1 MAGAPDAQCDAV
13 VIGAGI
19 SGLICARELQRSGV
33 SVRLLEA
40 RGRVGGKMH
49 TVSIEG
55 CAIDLGAHWIGPTQ
69 RRIGQLASELGLQT
83 EPQHLDGEHLLT
95 LGERRHTFT
104 GAAPLTGPL
113 AVAETAVAVAR
124 VEVRRRLINRD
135 APWRSRGARRL
146 DSLTLGD
153 WIHGL
158 RSQTARAT
166 FGIVART
173 VFGAEPSELSLLY
186 FLWYLQ
192 ASGGY
197 RAVTEF
203 EGAAQDS
210 RFVGGAE
217 QVCERLAAE
226 LGEVVVLDSAV
237 RSVEQEQGST
247 LVRSDQLEIRAR
259 RVVVALAPP
268 LAARIDFDPPLP
280 PLRESLNQRVAMG
293 AYMKVAA
300 VYEHA
305 WWRDRGLSG
314 LAFAD
319 RGPLQMVVDDSPLG
333 GTPGVL
339 VGFVTGGPARELGQL
354 DDVTRRRVALEA
366 LSRVVA
372 PDAARPSAY
381 RDLNWLEERWSRG
394 APVGV
399 MGPGALTGVGPA
411 MRKPVGLVHWA
422 GTETATTWPGYMDGA
437 IQAGERA
444 AHEVAL
450 ALEEGV

>member
-1 MAGAPDAQCDAV
+1 MAGARDAQCDAV

-19 SGLICARELQRSGV
+19 SGLICARELQRSGL

-69 RRIGQLASELGLQT
+69 RRIGQLASELEIQT
-83 EPQHLDGEHLLT
+83 EPQHLAGEHLLT

-104 GAAPLTGPL
+104 GTAPLTAPL

-124 VEVRRRLINRD
+124 VEIRRRLINRD
-135 APWRSRGARRL
+135 APWRSRRATRL

-166 FGIVART
+166 FEIVART

-186 FLWYLQ
+186 FLWYVQ
-192 ASGGY
+192 AAGGY

-226 LGEVVVLDSAV
+226 LGEVVVLDAPV
-237 RSVEQEQGST
+237 RSVAQEQGSA
-247 LVRSDQLEIRAR
+247 LVRSDQLEVRAR

-300 VYEHA
+300 VYDRA
-305 WWRDRGLSG
+305 WWRDKGLSG
-314 LAFAD
+314 LALAD
-319 RGPLQMVVDDSPLG
+319 RGPVQMVVDDSPPG

-339 VGFVTGGPARELGQL
+339 VGFVTGAPARELGQL
-354 DDVTRRRVALEA
+354 DEATRRRVALQALAHVVSPEA
-366 LSRVVA
+366 E
-372 PDAARPSAY
+372 RPSAY
-381 RDLNWLEERWSRG
+381 RDLNWMEERWSRG

-399 MGPGALTGVGPA
+399 MGPGGLTGVGPA
-411 MRKPVGLVHWA
+411 MGKPVGLVHWA
-422 GTETATTWPGYMDGA
+422 GTETATTWPGYMDGGV
-437 IQAGERA
+437 QAGERA
-444 AHEVAL
+444 AREAAL
-450 ALEEGV
+450 ALEESV